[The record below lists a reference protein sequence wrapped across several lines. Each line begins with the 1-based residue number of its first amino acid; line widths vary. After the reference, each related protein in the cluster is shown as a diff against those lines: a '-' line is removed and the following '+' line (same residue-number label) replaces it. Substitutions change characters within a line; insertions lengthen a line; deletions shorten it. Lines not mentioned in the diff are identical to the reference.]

1 MQKINRGEVTKYAFD
16 WRDKPV
22 LNVKQNEVNNEFHVI
37 KRDKPR
43 EKFVIF

>member
-22 LNVKQNEVNNEFHVI
+22 LNVKQNETFELETDDALKSH
-37 KRDKPR
+37 
-43 EKFVIF
+43 EL